1 MKKKLKIFAHIVVW
15 STLIVALVVT
25 LAFSTAETSSVV
37 CREIAVQYAG
47 DLTVQLSK
55 NEIVRLVN
63 AADNKVIGKKL
74 NEINAEEIEQE
85 VNTHNAILKADAYKL
100 VVRDTVGYKGIL
112 TVKVRHRTPVLR
124 VSSHDASFYMDKE
137 GVRFPTSTRYSANVV
152 LVTGNVN
159 EKLARESLLPFVLY
173 ISDNDFWRA
182 QIKQIHVDRNEEILL
197 TPLVGNQL
205 IEFGTADGYR
215 EKLRNLMAF
224 YEQVLSQNNWN
235 KYERI
240 SLKYRNQIIAK
251 KRD

>member
-1 MKKKLKIFAHIVVW
+1 MKKKLKILAHFILW
-15 STLIVALVVT
+15 TILVLGVGVT
-25 LAFSTAETSSVV
+25 LAFTFAETSSVV
-37 CREIAVQYAG
+37 CREMTVQYAG
-47 DLTVQLSK
+47 DLTVKLDK
-55 NEIVRLVN
+55 NEIVRMVR

-74 NEINAEEIEQE
+74 REINAEEIEKE
-85 VNTHNAILKADAYKL
+85 VNTHHSILKADAYKL

-112 TVKVRHRTPVLR
+112 TIKVKHRTPAMR
-124 VSSHDASFYMDKE
+124 VMTPDASFYMDSE

-152 LVTGNVN
+152 VVTGNVS
-159 EKLARESLLPFVLY
+159 EHLARESLLPFVLY
-173 ISDNDFWRA
+173 VSDDDFWRA

-205 IEFGTADGYR
+205 IEFGTTEGYR

-224 YEQVLSQNNWN
+224 YEQVMANNSWN

-251 KRD
+251 KRE